1 MILTAEQ
8 TRERDLI
15 IFGKEQD
22 WNEVNRMG
30 IMTFEDLPAAQAD
43 RLLDLGYIGAKD
55 YHNGSPEY
63 GELIQWAMENT
74 DPVGGLEITF
84 EGYAASPY
92 REDYEAGNTV
102 CITAIVVSW
111 RGMRP
116 TAKLPVACDFANAW
130 RGADEFDMDTQR
142 GRAWWD

>member
-1 MILTAEQ
+1 MQITAEKA
-8 TRERDLI
+8 RERDQL
-15 IFGKEQD
+15 IFGQAQD
-22 WNEVNRMG
+22 WTGNFRMG
-30 IMTFEDLPAAQAD
+30 IRDFEDMPAARAEE
-43 RLLDLGYIGAKD
+43 LADLGFLDPKD